1 MEGPECGRNDAEM
14 EMVTVHCVNVPPSEG
29 IVQQAKHAVKE
40 TLFPD
45 DPFRQF
51 KNQPRSRKCVLG
63 LQYVFPIL
71 QWAPKYSLNW
81 LKSDVLSGITIA
93 TLAIPQGISYAKLAN
108 LPPVMGLY
116 ASFVPPLIYAM
127 LGSSKDLAVGTIA
140 VVSLLL
146 GSVIGDEVSPTENS
160 ELYITLAITATFF
173 AGVFQAALGIF
184 RLGFII
190 DLLSHA
196 TIEGY
201 MTGSAIIVSLQQLKG
216 ILGLEK
222 FTQETDIISV
232 ITSASKQVHEW
243 RWESIILGLGA
254 LIFLFTARYISKR
267 WKRLFWV
274 SAAAPLASVI
284 LGSLLVFA
292 TRADKHGVQIVGTL
306 KKGINP
312 LSVGKLVFHGEYLG
326 TSLKAGLIMGLI
338 SLAEGLAVG
347 RTFALFKNYQI
358 DGNKEMVAIGIM
370 NVVGSCTSCYVS
382 TGAFSRTAVNFN
394 AGCKTA
400 ASNIVMAIAIMFTL
414 LFLTPLFHY
423 TPNAVL
429 SAIIASAMLGLIDI
443 HSPIHLWKLDKID
456 FFVFLGGL
464 LGVVFGTVE
473 IGLIIAVSISLV
485 RLLMH
490 AMRPHTAVLGN
501 IPGTCVYRNREQ
513 YPDATRVPGILIL
526 RIDSPILFA
535 NSSYLQERIIRWI
548 EDEKEN
554 PDQTLQYVILDMG
567 PVTSIDTSGISA
579 LEELKKKLDLRM
591 LQLVMANPGRQTI
604 EKLNNSKF
612 IEILGKEWLFLTVDE
627 AVVTCKTL
635 FHRVVLDNADQ
646 VTH

>member
-1 MEGPECGRNDAEM
+1 MEGPERGSNDAEM
-14 EMVTVHCVNVPPSEG
+14 EMVAVHCVNVPLGEG
-29 IVQQAKHAVKE
+29 IVREVKHVVKE

-71 QWAPKYSLNW
+71 EWTPKYSLNL
-81 LKSDVLSGITIA
+81 LKSDILSGITIA
-93 TLAIPQGISYAKLAN
+93 SLAIPQGISYAKLAN

-116 ASFVPPLIYAM
+116 SSFVPPLIYAM

-146 GSVIGDEVSPTENS
+146 GSVIGDAVSPTEKP
-160 ELYITLAITATFF
+160 ELYIGLAITATFLV
-173 AGVFQAALGIF
+173 GVFQAALGIF

-196 TIEGY
+196 TIEGF
-201 MTGSAIIVSLQQLKG
+201 MTGSAIVVSLQQLKG

-222 FTQETDIISV
+222 FTKETDMVSV
-232 ITSASKQVHEW
+232 IASATKQVH
-243 RWESIILGLGA
+243 
-254 LIFLFTARYISKR
+254 K
-267 WKRLFWV
+267 
-274 SAAAPLASVI
+274 
-284 LGSLLVFA
+284 
-292 TRADKHGVQIVGTL
+292 VGTL
-306 KKGINP
+306 KKGLNP
-312 LSVGKLVFHGEYLG
+312 LSVGKLVFHGEYLR
-326 TSLKAGLIMGLI
+326 TSLKAGLIAGLI

-358 DGNKEMVAIGIM
+358 DGNKEMVAIGMM

-400 ASNIVMAIAIMFTL
+400 ASNIVMAIAMMFTL

-443 HSPIHLWKLDKID
+443 HTAIHLWKVDKID

-464 LGVVFGTVE
+464 LGVVFGSVE
-473 IGLIIAVSISLV
+473 IGLITAVSISLV

-490 AMRPHTAVLGN
+490 VMRPHTAVLGN
-501 IPGTCVYRNREQ
+501 IPGTCVYRSREQ
-513 YPDATRVPGILIL
+513 YADAIRVQGILIL
-526 RIDSPILFA
+526 RIDSPIFFA
-535 NSSYLQERIIRWI
+535 NSTYLQERVIRWI

-554 PDQTLQYVILDMG
+554 PYQTLHYVILDMG

-579 LEELKKKLDLRM
+579 LEELKKKLDMRR

-612 IEILGKEWLFLTVDE
+612 TEILGKKWVFLTVDE

-635 FHRVVLDNADQ
+635 LHREVLDNAGQ
-646 VTH
+646 VIH

>member
-1 MEGPECGRNDAEM
+1 MEKPECGRNDDAEM
-14 EMVTVHCVNVPPSEG
+14 EMVTVHCVNVPPGEG
-29 IVQQAKHAVKE
+29 IVREVKHAVKE

-71 QWAPKYSLNW
+71 EWAPKYSLNL
-81 LKSDVLSGITIA
+81 LKSDILSGITIA
-93 TLAIPQGISYAKLAN
+93 SLAIPQGISYAKLAN

-116 ASFVPPLIYAM
+116 SSFVPPLIYAM

-146 GSVIGDEVSPTENS
+146 GSVIGDAVSPTEKP
-160 ELYITLAITATFF
+160 ELYIGLAMTATFF

-196 TIEGY
+196 TIEGF
-201 MTGSAIIVSLQQLKG
+201 MTGSAIVVSLQQLKG

-222 FTQETDIISV
+222 FTKETDIVSV
-232 ITSASKQVHEW
+232 IASATKQVHK
-243 RWESIILGLGA
+243 
-254 LIFLFTARYISKR
+254 SKR
-267 WKRLFWV
+267 RKRLFWV
-274 SAAAPLASVI
+274 SAAAPLTSVI
-284 LGSLLVFA
+284 LGSLLVLA
-292 TRADKHGVQIVGTL
+292 TRADNHGVQIVGTL
-306 KKGINP
+306 KKGLNP
-312 LSVGKLVFHGEYLG
+312 LSVGKL
-326 TSLKAGLIMGLI
+326 
-338 SLAEGLAVG
+338 EGLAVG

-358 DGNKEMVAIGIM
+358 DGNKEMVAIGMM
-370 NVVGSCTSCYVS
+370 NLV
-382 TGAFSRTAVNFN
+382 GAFSRTAVNFN

-400 ASNIVMAIAIMFTL
+400 ASNIVMAIAMMFTL

-443 HSPIHLWKLDKID
+443 HTAIHLWKVDKID

-464 LGVVFGTVE
+464 LGVVFGSVE
-473 IGLIIAVSISLV
+473 IGLITAVSISLV

-490 AMRPHTAVLGN
+490 VMRPHTAVLGN
-501 IPGTCVYRNREQ
+501 IPGTCVYRSREQ
-513 YPDATRVPGILIL
+513 YPDAIRVQGILIL
-526 RIDSPILFA
+526 RIDSPIFFA
-535 NSSYLQERIIRWI
+535 NSTYLQERVIRWI
-548 EDEKEN
+548 EDEKEMHH
-554 PDQTLQYVILDMG
+554 QTLHYVILDMG

-579 LEELKKKLDLRM
+579 LEELKKKLDLRR

-612 IEILGKEWLFLTVDE
+612 TEILGKKWVFLTVDE

-635 FHRVVLDNADQ
+635 LHREVLDNAGQ
-646 VTH
+646 VIH

>member
-1 MEGPECGRNDAEM
+1 MVAMEGPERGRNDAEV
-14 EMVTVHCVNVPPSEG
+14 EMVTAHCVNVPPSEG
-29 IVQQAKHAVKE
+29 IVREVKHAVKE

-51 KNQPRSRKCVLG
+51 KNQPRSRQCVLG
-63 LQYVFPIL
+63 LQYVFPIFE
-71 QWAPKYSLNW
+71 WAPKYSLDL
-81 LKSDVLSGITIA
+81 LKSDIMSGITIA
-93 TLAIPQGISYAKLAN
+93 SLAIPQGISYAKLAN

-127 LGSSKDLAVGTIA
+127 LGSSKDLAAGTIA

-146 GSVIGDEVSPTENS
+146 GSVIGDTVSPTEKP
-160 ELYITLAITATFF
+160 ELYIRLAMTATFF

-201 MTGSAIIVSLQQLKG
+201 MTGSAIVVSLQQLKG

-222 FTQETDIISV
+222 FTGETDIISV
-232 ITSASKQVHEW
+232 ITSASKQVHKW
-243 RWESIILGLGA
+243 RWESIILGLGF

-267 WKRLFWV
+267 RKSLFWV
-274 SAAAPLASVI
+274 SAAAPLTSVI

-292 TRADKHGVQIVGTL
+292 TGADKHGVQIVGTL

-326 TSLKAGLIMGLI
+326 TSLKAGLITGLI

-358 DGNKEMVAIGIM
+358 DGNKEMVAIGMM
-370 NVVGSCTSCYVS
+370 NIVGSCTSCYVS

-443 HSPIHLWKLDKID
+443 HSAIHLWKVDKID
-456 FFVFLGGL
+456 FLVFLGGL

-473 IGLIIAVSISLV
+473 IGLITAVSISLV

-490 AMRPHTAVLGN
+490 VMRPHTAVLGN
-501 IPGTCVYRNREQ
+501 VPGTSVYRGTEQ
-513 YPDATRVPGILIL
+513 YPDAIGVEGILIL
-526 RIDSPILFA
+526 RIDSPIYFA
-535 NSSYLQERIIRWI
+535 NSSYLQERIMRWI
-548 EDEKEN
+548 EDEKKN
-554 PDQTLQYVILDMG
+554 PLHYVILDMG
-567 PVTSIDTSGISA
+567 PVTTIDASGISA
-579 LEELKKKLDLRM
+579 LEELKKKLDLRT

-612 IEILGKEWLFLTVDE
+612 TEILGKKWLFLTVEE
-627 AVVTCKTL
+627 AVVSCKTL
-635 FHRVVLDNADQ
+635 FHREVLDNADE